1 MFGISDEG
9 ALGWLGWDRG
19 IGREVQGRGEDKYIY
34 THIANSLRCM
44 VETNAV
50 L

>member
-19 IGREVQGRGEDKYIY
+19 IGREVQGWGDIYIY
-34 THIANSLRCM
+34 THIADSLRCM